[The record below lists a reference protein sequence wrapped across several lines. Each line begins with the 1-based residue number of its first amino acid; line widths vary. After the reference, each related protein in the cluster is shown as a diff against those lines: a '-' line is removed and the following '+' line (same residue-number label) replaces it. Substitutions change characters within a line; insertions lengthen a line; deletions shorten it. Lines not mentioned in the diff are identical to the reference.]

1 MSSTTT
7 SPTTSPPTPT
17 PTTCPHT
24 GKTYAP
30 VAWPLSRRGDVVP
43 AECAQL
49 REESPIARVRT
60 LTGDDA
66 WLISNYALAR
76 QVLEDAEHFSLRRTA
91 APGMPRQYALTIPPE
106 VVNTMGNVNSAGLH
120 QEVLRAFGPRSGP
133 ASAEWM
139 RALAHELI
147 DSMVEEGAPV
157 DLRTRF
163 AEPYASGMVCEV
175 LGIPR
180 EDGHRLIAGL
190 DLGFVTSPVEFD
202 GCTANWDKD
211 FAYVLR
217 QVRADRDAQRGLIR
231 RLCELRDDPAR
242 DGGALTDEML
252 AAVVTSLF
260 GAGAMSTYVFL
271 LHAVLTLVRH
281 PETMERL
288 REDPELMPN
297 AVEELLRCTLSIGDG
312 LPRIA
317 TGDVRVGDVLVRA
330 GELVLVCVEGANF
343 DPERFDDAERFDI
356 DRTPNPH
363 LAFGAGPHFCP
374 ASLISR
380 VHATEALTALIDRLP
395 ALRLALPE
403 DQLVWRTGNIKRVP
417 ERLHVLW

>member
-1 MSSTTT
+1 MPSMTTRSTD
-7 SPTTSPPTPT
+7 
-17 PTTCPHT
+17 T
-24 GKTYAP
+24 GIAYAP
-30 VAWPLSRRGDVVP
+30 VDWPLSRRGDAVP
-43 AECAQL
+43 AECARL

-66 WLISNYALAR
+66 WLVTSYTLAC
-76 QVLEDAEHFSLRRTA
+76 QVLEDGERFSLRETA
-91 APGMPRQYALTIPPE
+91 APDVPRQYALTIPPE

-120 QEVLRAFGPRSGP
+120 QEVLKAFGPRSGP

-139 RALAHELI
+139 RDRANELI
-147 DSMVEEGAPV
+147 DSMVDQGPPV
-157 DLRTRF
+157 DLRERF
-163 AEPYASGMVCEV
+163 AEPYAAAMVCEV
-175 LGIPR
+175 LGLPR
-180 EDGHRLIAGL
+180 EDGRRLMSGL
-190 DLGFVTSPVEFD
+190 DLGFVTSPDVFD

-211 FAYVLR
+211 YAYVLR
-217 QVRADRDAQRGLIR
+217 HMRADRDRQRGLIR
-231 RLCELRDDPAR
+231 RLCELRDDPTR

-281 PETMERL
+281 PETMQRL
-288 REDPELMPN
+288 REQPELMPR
-297 AVEELLRCTLSIGDG
+297 AVEELMRCTLSIGDG

-317 TGDVRVGDVLVRA
+317 LADAQVGDVLVRA

-343 DPERFDDAERFDI
+343 DPGQFDDPERFDI
-356 DRTPNPH
+356 DRSPNPH
-363 LAFGAGPHFCP
+363 LSFGAGPHFCP

-380 VHATEALTALIDRLP
+380 VHAAEALTALLERLP
-395 ALRLALPE
+395 ALRLALPA

>member
-1 MSSTTT
+1 MS
-7 SPTTSPPTPT
+7 SPTTSPQTDRA
-17 PTTCPHT
+17 
-24 GKTYAP
+24 YAP
-30 VAWPLSRRGDVVP
+30 VEWPLSRRGDVVP
-43 AECAQL
+43 AECARL
-49 REESPIARVRT
+49 RQESPIARVRT

-66 WLISNYALAR
+66 WLVSNYALAR
-76 QVLEDAEHFSLRRTA
+76 QVLEDGEHFSLRATA

-139 RALAHELI
+139 RERAHELI
-147 DSMVEEGAPV
+147 DSMVEEGPPV
-157 DLRTRF
+157 DLRERF
-163 AEPYASGMVCEV
+163 AEPYAAAMVCEV
-175 LGIPR
+175 LGLPR
-180 EDGHRLIAGL
+180 EDGRRLMAGL
-190 DLGFVTSPVEFD
+190 DLGFVTSPAVFE

-211 FAYVLR
+211 YAYVLR
-217 QVRADRDAQRGLIR
+217 HVRADRESQRGLIR
-231 RLCELRDDPAR
+231 RLCELRDDPTR
-242 DGGALTDEML
+242 DGGTLTDEML

-281 PETMERL
+281 PEMMRRL
-288 REDPELMPN
+288 RDEPELMPS

-317 TGDVRVGDVLVRA
+317 LGDVQVGDVLIRA

-343 DPERFDDAERFDI
+343 DPERFDGPERFDI
-356 DRTPNPH
+356 DRSPNPH

-380 VHATEALTALIDRLP
+380 VHAAEALTALLESLP
-395 ALRLALPE
+395 ALRLALPA

>member
-1 MSSTTT
+1 MS
-7 SPTTSPPTPT
+7 SPTTK
-17 PTTCPHT
+17 CPYPA
-24 GKTYAP
+24 GEYAP

-43 AECAQL
+43 AECGQL
-49 REESPIARVRT
+49 RAASPIARVKT

-66 WLISNYALAR
+66 WLVTSHALAR
-76 QVLEDAEHFSLRRTA
+76 QVLDDGTHFSLRETA
-91 APGMPRQYALTIPPE
+91 AEGRPRQYALTIPPE
-106 VVNTMGNVNSAGLH
+106 AVNTMGNVNSAGLH

-139 RALAHELI
+139 RERAHELI
-147 DSMVEEGAPV
+147 DGMVAEGAPV
-157 DLRTRF
+157 DLRQRF
-163 AEPYASGMVCEV
+163 AEPYAAVMVSEV
-175 LGIPR
+175 LGLPH
-180 EDGHRLIAGL
+180 EDGCRLMAGL
-190 DLGFVTSPVEFD
+190 DLGFVTSPEAFD

-217 QVRADRDAQRGLIR
+217 RVRGDHASRRGLIR
-231 RLCELRDDPAR
+231 RLCELRDDPDR
-242 DGGALTDEML
+242 DGADLTDEMI

-281 PETMERL
+281 PEAMERL
-288 REDPELMPN
+288 RARPELMPR
-297 AVEELLRCTLSIGDG
+297 AVEELMRCTLSIGDG

-317 TGDVRVGDVLVRA
+317 LADVRVGEVDVRA

-343 DPERFDDAERFDI
+343 DPEAFEDPERFDI
-356 DRTPNPH
+356 DRSPNPH
-363 LAFGAGPHFCP
+363 LSFGSGPHFCP
-374 ASLISR
+374 ASAISR
-380 VHATEALTALIDRLP
+380 VHAGEALTALLDRLP
-395 ALRLALPE
+395 KLRLALPA